1 MQALEATALQEAA
14 RPPTIALLCFTD
26 GCERA
31 TGSSSAK
38 QEPFDLHFYLIEIC
52 DAKEALD
59 LASI

>member
-1 MQALEATALQEAA
+1 MQALGATALQEAA

-31 TGSSSAK
+31 TASSSAK
-38 QEPFDLHFYLIEIC
+38 QEPFDLHFYLIVC

-59 LASI
+59 LASL